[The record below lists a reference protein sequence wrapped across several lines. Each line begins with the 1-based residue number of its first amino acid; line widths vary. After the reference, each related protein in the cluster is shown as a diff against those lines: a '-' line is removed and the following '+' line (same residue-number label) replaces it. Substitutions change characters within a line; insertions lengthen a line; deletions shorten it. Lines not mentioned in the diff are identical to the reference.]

1 MTYPA
6 VQSFAVPGY
15 QNVYIPGYMGDGEAR
30 NGILVGFPFNEEQWA
45 LPNYVTTIGQDKPK
59 FYISRWYNADF
70 VRRPHATS
78 LDRRWAD
85 SAERPKAQLSP
96 RQKFELIEM
105 LRFGESAW
113 IGDMADEFSDIGNL
127 IKIEQENLAGQAMID
142 RTIQTQA
149 QILTSG
155 NYQTSP
161 AHFYAKYGV
170 LANAAVTLGYTAGY
184 FGTAGTNTIADGSIN
199 DPLIAKVISHAVNTI
214 ALETNGRVTPKDL
227 ILVMNPVT
235 ASRLAKT
242 QEVRAYMAQQAG
254 SLDVLKG
261 KNPDY
266 WPEHGL
272 PNPLYGVKV
281 LVDYTPKVTTKVDNT
296 NEDTKS
302 YALQTGAL
310 EFLARP
316 GGVTGMAG
324 SRSFSSVCLFQHEKD
339 AMKPETIPDVR
350 SRRIEVAFTDFYV
363 PVVVAPETAFVVQDC
378 FDPAT
383 S

>member
-1 MTYPA
+1 MAYPA

-45 LPNYVTTIGQDKPK
+45 LPQYVTVIGQDKPK

-70 VRRPHATS
+70 VRRPHAAS

-105 LRFGESAW
+105 FRFGESAW
-113 IGDMADEFSDIGNL
+113 IGDLADEFSDIGNL

-142 RTIQTQA
+142 RSIQTQA
-149 QILTSG
+149 AILTSG
-155 NYQTSP
+155 SYQTAP
-161 AHFYAKYGV
+161 AHYYTKYGV
-170 LANAAVTLGYTAGY
+170 LATNAASLGYTAGY
-184 FGTAGTNTIADGSIN
+184 FGTAGTNTIADGTIN
-199 DPLIAKVISHAVNTI
+199 DPLIAKTISHAVNTI

-227 ILVMNPVT
+227 ILVMNPIT

-242 QEVRAYMAQQAG
+242 QEIRAYLAQQVG

-272 PNPLYGVKV
+272 PNPLYGLKV
-281 LVDYTPKVTTKVDNT
+281 LVDYTPKVTTKVDNA
-296 NEDTKS
+296 NEDTKT
-302 YALQTGAL
+302 YAVANGAFEIL
-310 EFLARP
+310 SRP

-324 SRSFSSVCLFQHEKD
+324 SRSFSSVCVFQHEKD
-339 AMKPETIPDVR
+339 AMKPETIPDPR

-363 PVVVAPETAFVVQDC
+363 PVVVAPETAFIIQDV